1 MYSLMVLCLWH
12 VQLEKKTGKKSP
24 QFPQTQVEW
33 IEVYECVCVWW
44 GGGGGGGGG
53 VGCRNG
59 YGEHPEACTLRQLQ
73 NPKQARALL
82 SMKIS
87 LQPNL
92 DTDQGSCKHDN
103 DRESRR
109 LKQN

>member
-1 MYSLMVLCLWH
+1 M
-12 VQLEKKTGKKSP
+12 
-24 QFPQTQVEW
+24 
-33 IEVYECVCVWW
+33 CVC
-44 GGGGGGGGG
+44 GGG
-53 VGCRNG
+53 VGVGVGVGGCSNG

-73 NPKQARALL
+73 NLKQARALL

-92 DTDQGSCKHDN
+92 DADQGSCKHDN

>member
-12 VQLEKKTGKKSP
+12 VQLEKETGKKSP

-33 IEVYECVCVWW
+33 IEVYECVCVCVV
-44 GGGGGGGGG
+44 GGG
-53 VGCRNG
+53 GCRNG

-73 NPKQARALL
+73 NPKQAQALL

-87 LQPNL
+87 FQPNL
-92 DTDQGSCKHDN
+92 DADQGSCKHDN